1 VLASGYLF
9 ASLIIVPHALTFP
22 GAFAEQGLLGA
33 GLQSTAWLYIFW
45 HLALPPAAIAYAL
58 LKGTHLSEP
67 PHGAGP
73 ERAIAFAVAGVAAL
87 ALALTWLATGGEHLL
102 PPIMRDAR
110 HASRLWEDRA
120 APLILALSLTSMVL
134 VWRRRSSVLDLWL
147 LVVLFAWF
155 IETMLLS
162 MTSQRY
168 SVVWYMGRV
177 FGLLASCAVL
187 LVLLAEST
195 MLYARLALSVAAR
208 EREREGR
215 VLSVQAATAAIEH
228 ELKQPLTAIIVDASA
243 GRRWLQRSPPDLDEA
258 LDALQAISSEA
269 LRARIFDPFFTTKPR
284 GTGMGLAI
292 CSTIVHAHGG
302 KLAMSPAQPHGSEFR
317 VVLPCAR

>member
-1 VLASGYLF
+1 MLASGYLF

-67 PHGAGP
+67 PHGVGP

-134 VWRRRSSVLDLWL
+134 C
-147 LVVLFAWF
+147 
-155 IETMLLS
+155 
-162 MTSQRY
+162 
-168 SVVWYMGRV
+168 G
-177 FGLLASCAVL
+177 G
-187 LVLLAEST
+187 
-195 MLYARLALSVAAR
+195 AAR
-208 EREREGR
+208 R
-215 VLSVQAATAAIEH
+215 
-228 ELKQPLTAIIVDASA
+228 
-243 GRRWLQRSPPDLDEA
+243 
-258 LDALQAISSEA
+258 
-269 LRARIFDPFFTTKPR
+269 
-284 GTGMGLAI
+284 
-292 CSTIVHAHGG
+292 CSTCGCWWCC
-302 KLAMSPAQPHGSEFR
+302 LPGSSR
-317 VVLPCAR
+317 RCC